1 MSTGQLVTTPDG
13 ASWHFEAGAECLD
26 FAYALGT
33 IPGAR
38 SVDPVDSA
46 RRLGAWLAERV
57 PRLAADDASDR
68 DLLDARTLA
77 RATARLAE
85 ARRTG
90 APAEPEDIDVVN
102 LVAAMPDLPP
112 RLPGGGRQ
120 AGASRLRVSQA
131 LSSLARDAIA
141 VLEGDPGALRRCGA
155 DNCDLLFRDE
165 SRTQSRRWCSMQR
178 CGNRAKV
185 RAHRERAR
193 AAR

>member
-33 IPGAR
+33 LPGAR
-38 SVDPVDSA
+38 SAAPVETATS
-46 RRLGAWLAERV
+46 LGSWLAERV
-57 PRLAADDASDR
+57 PRLAADDATDR

-77 RATARLAE
+77 RAIARLAE
-85 ARRTG
+85 ARQAG
-90 APAEPEDIDVVN
+90 ASPESDDIDVIN
-102 LVAAMPDLPP
+102 LVAATPDLPP
-112 RLPGGGRQ
+112 RLAGGGRQ
-120 AGASRLRVSQA
+120 AGATRIRIGQA
-131 LSSLARDAIA
+131 LSWLARDAID
-141 VLEGDPGALRRCGA
+141 VFSGDPAALRRCGA
-155 DNCDLLFRDE
+155 ADCDLVFRDE